1 MITKDTL
8 KKANEGLPT
17 IDQKG
22 KGYVM
27 VNERVKAF
35 RSIEPDGAIVT
46 EWLLLDFDRGVA
58 VSQTTIYDSNGQK
71 LATGTAYEKEGAGF
85 VNKTSFI
92 ENCETSSVGRALG
105 FLSIGID
112 DSMASADEVANAM
125 KQQKNYISDD
135 EYKKFESLCQLKGKE
150 PEKVKKY
157 YGWKSG
163 QMTVEQYVAAV
174 TKLSE
179 LPNA

>member
-1 MITKDTL
+1 MITNETL

-71 LATGTAYEKEGAGF
+71 LSTGTAYEKEGAGF

-112 DSMASADEVANAM
+112 DSMASAEEVANAIE
-125 KQQKNYISDD
+125 QQGKIASDND
-135 EYKKFESLCQLKGKE
+135 KKKFIALCKAKNLDPTEILKS
-150 PEKVKKY
+150 V
-157 YGWKSG
+157 GWKSG
-163 QMTVEQYVAAV
+163 SMTVEQHGLALIKIA
-174 TKLSE
+174 E
-179 LPNA
+179 LTNA